1 MTQLPLF
8 DKSNFKNKE
17 AMILE
22 PFIFVV
28 PIDGSPESD
37 YQWRK
42 NGRPI
47 DENLDNIKVKKDEK
61 KILLFIKLVDET
73 HTGRYTLVMN
83 NSRGR
88 DEASFN
94 LTVVYEQISNE
105 TPISLQISDNSAALP
120 FQNLSTSPSVNFHY
134 SYCSLFNTLL
144 FKNSFI
150 FRELMLQ

>member
-1 MTQLPLF
+1 M
-8 DKSNFKNKE
+8 
-17 AMILE
+17 
-22 PFIFVV
+22 V
-28 PIDGSPESD
+28 PIDGSSEND
-37 YQWRK
+37 YQWKK

-47 DENLDNIKVKKDEK
+47 DEKLDNIKVKKDDK

-73 HTGRYTLVMN
+73 HAGRYTLVMN

-105 TPISLQISDNSAALP
+105 TPISLQISNNSAALP
-120 FQNLSTSPSVNFHY
+120 FQNVSASPVVNFHY
-134 SYCSLFNTLL
+134 SYCSLFKTLL